1 MAKHHNECPGRR
13 ISLDR
18 GIKKTSW
25 NRSLQ
30 ITNFKLQSTN
40 VDVQGNIW
48 VETWGTQNIHGIHKV
63 DGFTR
68 HQQVVRKDHCQRS
81 AKRGCVKSLVSH
93 SLFSGLSWIT
103 VVNVVVS
110 VDYKWIFV
118 IVVHRH
124 QHVVAGPANHNWGL
138 LAQAQTRVIAVQS
151 PGHIWRANTFNVVQ
165 TDGCISLSARLSLP
179 RTVFNVNPD
188 THIESLESSEK
199 HVVEGTSKWSCKIK
213 VSGKNVVLVSF

>member
-1 MAKHHNECPGRR
+1 M
-13 ISLDR
+13 
-18 GIKKTSW
+18 
-25 NRSLQ
+25 
-30 ITNFKLQSTN
+30 
-40 VDVQGNIW
+40 
-48 VETWGTQNIHGIHKV
+48 
-63 DGFTR
+63 
-68 HQQVVRKDHCQRS
+68 
-81 AKRGCVKSLVSH
+81 
-93 SLFSGLSWIT
+93 
-103 VVNVVVS
+103 S

-124 QHVVAGPANHNWGL
+124 QHVVAGPANHKWGL

-165 TDGCISLSARLSLP
+165 TGGCIFLSARLSLL

-213 VSGKNVVLVSF
+213 VSGKNVVPVSF

>member
-1 MAKHHNECPGRR
+1 MPRKTYQSRSGN
-13 ISLDR
+13 
-18 GIKKTSW
+18 KK
-25 NRSLQ
+25 
-30 ITNFKLQSTN
+30 NFMKSQSTN
-40 VDVQGNIW
+40 YKFQITIYKCGCPGKHLSWDPGNTKHSW
-48 VETWGTQNIHGIHKV
+48 NPQSRWFYSAPASGS
-63 DGFTR
+63 
-68 HQQVVRKDHCQRS
+68 QRS
-81 AKRGCVKSLVSH
+81 LSKVGKTRLCKVFGVTM
-93 SLFSGLSWIT
+93 FSGLSFSWIT

-124 QHVVAGPANHNWGL
+124 QHVGAGPANHNWGL

-151 PGHIWRANTFNVVQ
+151 PGHIWCANTFNVVQ
-165 TDGCISLSARLSLP
+165 TGGCIFLSARLSLP

-213 VSGKNVVLVSF
+213 VSGKNVVPVSF